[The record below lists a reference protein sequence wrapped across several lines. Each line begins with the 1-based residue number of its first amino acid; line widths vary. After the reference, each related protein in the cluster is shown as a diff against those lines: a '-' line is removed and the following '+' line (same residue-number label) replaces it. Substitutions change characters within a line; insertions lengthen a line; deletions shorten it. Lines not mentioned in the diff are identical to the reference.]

1 MQFLHKRKQIYQR
14 ARLWVE
20 VAMIDVKTWDGIFIH
35 VLPDNAYCGLS
46 EDHISPLDIDECP
59 FGADACF
66 PDICEYY
73 REDN

>member
-1 MQFLHKRKQIYQR
+1 
-14 ARLWVE
+14 
-20 VAMIDVKTWDGIFIH
+20 MIEVKTHDGIAIH

-46 EDHISPLDIDECP
+46 EDHVSPLDLDECP

-73 REDN
+73 MEDH